1 MAEYITKIRTANGDL
16 PIDFKSTVNRP
27 TASSVSTVTAGD
39 ASSAL
44 GYGTTANEY
53 QTAIGRYNTNT
64 AAPTSLTDTS
74 GSVFVV
80 GVGTSASSLSNGF
93 RVSTAGITY
102 SCGTHKTSG
111 ADYAEYFEWADGN
124 PFNEDRRG
132 YFVTLDGEKI
142 RKANADDDYILGI
155 VSANPSIAGD
165 TQSEEWQGRY
175 LTDVFGEKLI
185 EEKAIVN
192 EKGEPIIVKEWVVNP
207 EYNPDMEYVSRE
219 NRPEWDAVGML
230 GKLVVVDDGSCV
242 VNGYC
247 KVDNEGRATA
257 SDSGIRV
264 LSRLDENHIKVMML

>member
-1 MAEYITKIRTANGDL
+1 MAEYITKIRTAQGDL
-16 PIDFKSTVNRP
+16 PVDYKSLANRP

-80 GVGTSASSLSNGF
+80 GVGTAASSLSNGF

-124 PFNEDRRG
+124 PDNEDRRG

-142 RKANADDDYILGI
+142 RKATADDDYILGI
-155 VSANPSIAGD
+155 VSVNPSIAGD

-175 LTDVFGEKLI
+175 LTDVFGEKII

-192 EKGEPIIVKEWVVNP
+192 EKGETVVVKEWVVNP

-219 NRPEWDAVGML
+219 NRQEWDAVGML

-264 LSRLDENHIKVMML
+264 LSRLDANHIKVMML